1 MLHMQGRVLG
11 PIYENVTSKIITF
24 VIKSADG

>member
-1 MLHMQGRVLG
+1 MLHIEGTLLH
-11 PIYENVTSKIITF
+11 PNYENVTLKIITF